1 MPASKARSV
10 KASVS
15 GKNKRPVPVEAED
28 YTVKRDRNNVSVK
41 KSRQKSRLRAREM
54 KDRVDNLREENA
66 DLEHKVAILS
76 KELGLLKELFI
87 AHAGRGGGDGD
98 RCVTNIPAVAPKVAV
113 DENTVSVNKD
123 HGYSAH
129 NAKR

>member
-1 MPASKARSV
+1 MPASKARSG
-10 KASVS
+10 KPGAS
-15 GKNKRPVPVEAED
+15 GKNKKPLAIVVED
-28 YTVKRDRNNVSVK
+28 YTIKRDRNNVSVK

-87 AHAGRGGGDGD
+87 AHAGRGGADGD
-98 RCVTNIPAVAPKVAV
+98 RCLSNSPTVAPKAAV
-113 DENTVSVNKD
+113 DENAVSVNKD

-129 NAKR
+129 TAKR